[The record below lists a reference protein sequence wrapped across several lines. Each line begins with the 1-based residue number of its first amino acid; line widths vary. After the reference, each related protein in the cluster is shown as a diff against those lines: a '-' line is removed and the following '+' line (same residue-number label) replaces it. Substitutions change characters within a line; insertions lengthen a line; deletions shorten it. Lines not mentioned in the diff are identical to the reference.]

1 MNKNITGIKVNN
13 TSKINDGSEKSL
25 RATMKEIND
34 YYKLSGLKINQET
47 N

>member
-13 TSKINDGSEKSL
+13 TSRIIDGSEKSL
-25 RATMKEIND
+25 RATMKDIDD
-34 YYKLSGLKINQET
+34 YYKLSALKINQET